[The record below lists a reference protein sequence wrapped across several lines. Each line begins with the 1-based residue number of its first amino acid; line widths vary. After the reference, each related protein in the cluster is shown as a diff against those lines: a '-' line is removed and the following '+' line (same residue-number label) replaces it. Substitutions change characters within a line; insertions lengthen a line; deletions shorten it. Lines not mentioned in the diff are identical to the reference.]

1 MYIVC
6 IYNFEYNLY
15 KYLLDFKIFNKKYVI
30 YKLEIIIRIVM
41 YKFMINI
48 FLNKILFN
56 VSIYWFL

>member
-15 KYLLDFKIFNKKYVI
+15 KYLLDLKIFNKKYVI

-56 VSIYWFL
+56 ISIY